1 MSSTILESEV
11 RPRGTYSLA
20 LTAAR
25 SSDATRVWRDG
36 VLSAVVPPCEP
47 AAAFQRPDG
56 VVVVRARSEAAIESL
71 RFQLAVDD
79 DHGEFLRRFR
89 HDPLIG
95 EATRR
100 LPGLRQIR
108 VGTVAQSLLRAFCG
122 QLIESKRARHLE
134 GRIVRA
140 ATPVIA
146 DTRLHAPP
154 TAACLG
160 AFSPAELRRLGL
172 HPGRA
177 AALVRLC
184 RSFDPERL
192 RGLAT
197 ETAARRIERERGLG
211 PWSAGIV
218 CLEGLGRVE
227 RGLVGDLGLVKLMSA
242 LRGRWVES
250 WETAELLQPYGEW
263 AGLASVYLLKGFSR
277 GLVRLGRA
285 A

>member
-1 MSSTILESEV
+1 MILERQV

-47 AAAFQRPDG
+47 ATAHQRPDG
-56 VVVVRARSEAAIESL
+56 VVVIRARSEAAIESL

-79 DHGEFLRRFR
+79 DHQEFLRRFR
-89 HDPLIG
+89 ADPLVG

-122 QLIESKRARHLE
+122 QLIQATRARHLE
-134 GRIVRA
+134 ARIVRA
-140 ATPVIA
+140 VTPVLA
-146 DTRLHAPP
+146 ETRLHAPP
-154 TAACLG
+154 TAECL
-160 AFSPAELRRLGL
+160 ARAAPAELRRLGL
-172 HPGRA
+172 HASRG

-192 RGLAT
+192 RALPT
-197 ETAARRIERERGLG
+197 ETAARLLERERGLG

-218 CLEGLGRVE
+218 CLEGLGRVD
-227 RGLVGDLGLVKLMSA
+227 RGLVGDLGLVKLMSG
-242 LRGRWVES
+242 LRGRWVEG
-250 WETAELLQPYGEW
+250 WETAELLEPYGEW
-263 AGLASVYLLKGFSR
+263 AGLASLYLLKGFSR
-277 GLVRLGRA
+277 GLVPLARA

>member
-1 MSSTILESEV
+1 MILERQV

-47 AAAFQRPDG
+47 ATAFQRPDG
-56 VVVVRARSEAAIESL
+56 VVVLRARSEAAIEAL

-79 DHGEFLRRFR
+79 DHREFLRRFR
-89 HDPLIG
+89 DDPLVG

-108 VGTVAQSLLRAFCG
+108 LGTVAQSLLRAFCG
-122 QLIESKRARHLE
+122 QLIQAKRARHLE
-134 GRIVRA
+134 ARIVRA
-140 ATPVIA
+140 VTPVLA
-146 DTRLHAPP
+146 ETRLYAPP
-154 TAACLG
+154 TAACL
-160 AFSPAELRRLGL
+160 ARVAPAELRRLGL
-172 HPGRA
+172 HASRGS
-177 AALVRLC
+177 ALVRLC

-192 RGLAT
+192 RALPT
-197 ETAARRIERERGLG
+197 ETAARRLERERGLG

-218 CLEGLGRVE
+218 CLEGLGRVD
-227 RGLVGDLGLVKLMSA
+227 RGLVGDLGLVKLMSE
-242 LRGRWVES
+242 LRGRWVEG
-250 WETAELLQPYGEW
+250 WETAELLEPYGEW
-263 AGLASVYLLKGFSR
+263 AGLASLYLLKGFSR
-277 GLVRLGRA
+277 GLVPLARA

>member
-1 MSSTILESEV
+1 LILEREV

-47 AAAFQRPDG
+47 ATAFQRPDG
-56 VVVVRARSEAAIESL
+56 TVVLRARSETAIESL
-71 RFQLAVDD
+71 RFQLALDD

-89 HDPLIG
+89 HDPLLG
-95 EATRR
+95 EATRQ
-100 LPGLRQIR
+100 LAGLRQIR
-108 VGTVAQSLLRAFCG
+108 VGTVAQAILRAFCG
-122 QLIESKRARHLE
+122 QLIESKRARWLE
-134 GRIVRA
+134 LRIVRA
-140 ATPVIA
+140 ATPVLA

-160 AFSPAELRRLGL
+160 RLAPVELRRLGL
-172 HPGRA
+172 HASRG

-192 RGLAT
+192 HGLPT
-197 ETAARRIERERGLG
+197 ETAARRLERERGLG
-211 PWSAGIV
+211 PWSAGVV

-227 RGLVGDLGLVKLMSA
+227 CGLVGDLGLVKLMSE

-250 WETAELLQPYGEW
+250 WETAELLEPYGEW

-277 GLVRLGRA
+277 GLVRLERA